1 VELGRGLQ
9 FLERLKWPDA
19 RVRSA
24 LHGTHGL
31 SNFSIRIF
39 IAWIAAELV
48 PKLHELL
55 RSVVCSP
62 CGRSAAWLSA
72 TATAA
77 HLLS

>member
-1 VELGRGLQ
+1 MELGRGLH
-9 FLERLKWPDA
+9 FFERLKWADA

-24 LHGTHGL
+24 LHGAHGF
-31 SNFSIRIF
+31 SKFSIRIF
-39 IAWIAAELV
+39 IVLMAAELV
-48 PKLHELL
+48 PKLHDLL